1 LIRQSIRV
9 LAWLVLVS
17 CLATAQAAEIAR
29 IAIIIDDL
37 GYNQEAG
44 YRAVHLPGPVAC
56 AILPATPRGPHLAE
70 IAAQAGKEVLLHL
83 PLQAQSDS
91 AISEPGGIDIDMSRD
106 SFASTFASSLQ
117 SVPHAIGVN
126 SHRGS
131 LLTRHPGHMSWL
143 MEEIKAAGSMFF
155 VDSYTTHQSVAL
167 KFAHESGVPAVR
179 RDVFLD
185 PDKHP
190 ETVVREFARLKKLA
204 RIHGM
209 AVGIGHPYPETLAL
223 LERELPKLKD
233 EGIDLISISRYVSL
247 KSSAN
252 KD

>member
-1 LIRQSIRV
+1 MR
-9 LAWLVLVS
+9 
-17 CLATAQAAEIAR
+17 
-29 IAIIIDDL
+29 
-37 GYNQEAG
+37 
-44 YRAVHLPGPVAC
+44 
-56 AILPATPRGPHLAE
+56 
-70 IAAQAGKEVLLHL
+70 
-83 PLQAQSDS
+83 
-91 AISEPGGIDIDMSRD
+91 
-106 SFASTFASSLQ
+106 
-117 SVPHAIGVN
+117 
-126 SHRGS
+126 
-131 LLTRHPGHMSWL
+131 WL
-143 MEEIKAAGSMFF
+143 MEELKAAGSMFF

-223 LERELPKLKD
+223 LERELPKLQD